1 MPTSY
6 LINIYNFIKFTP
18 NVTFAA
24 EELKSTAQITKQMKL
39 IAWNASWLCNRG
51 LAIEHSSKFIISNKL
66 YQEKKVTSQFK
77 LLNLKQYKT
86 TSFILNLFKV

>member
-1 MPTSY
+1 MPMSY

-39 IAWNASWLCNRG
+39 IAWNASWLCRG
-51 LAIEHSSKFIISNKL
+51 LAIEHSSKFFISNKL
-66 YQEKKVTSQFK
+66 HQEKSHFT
-77 LLNLKQYKT
+77 
-86 TSFILNLFKV
+86 I